1 MNKLWL
7 GNIAVLLSIPVIH
20 ALFANRLL
28 TDYASPDFLL
38 PVLLPIIIAVIFFLF
53 GLRENREI
61 MRMTRATARS
71 LINEKIA
78 MTYFYISESSRWKD
92 MKEVQIVAQ
101 RIRSDLE
108 AVGSISHFI
117 EPQQENRFREA
128 TEILVARMEVKFP
141 DQASIVKAAFDSI
154 KW

>member
-1 MNKLWL
+1 MNRWFL
-7 GNIAVLLSIPVIH
+7 GSIAVLLSIPVVH
-20 ALFANRLL
+20 ALFADRLL
-28 TDYASPDFLL
+28 TDYALPDFLF
-38 PVLLPIIIAVIFFLF
+38 PVLLPIVIAIIFFLW
-53 GLRENREI
+53 GLRESREI
-61 MRMTRATARS
+61 MRMTKATARS

-78 MTYFYISESSRWKD
+78 MMYLYINETSRWKGK
-92 MKEVQIVAQ
+92 KEVEIKAQ

-108 AVGSISHFI
+108 AVASISDFA

-128 TEILVARMEVKFP
+128 TEILVARMSVKFP